1 MSIEVLE
8 DQLRV
13 TLGKKCVLV
22 PFARQPEG
30 PDGPDLLVFL
40 DDVAAWEDP
49 ADEDINL
56 EDLAKLTELIE
67 AHCDKAGISVEFE

>member
-30 PDGPDLLVFL
+30 PDGP
-40 DDVAAWEDP
+40 AWEDP